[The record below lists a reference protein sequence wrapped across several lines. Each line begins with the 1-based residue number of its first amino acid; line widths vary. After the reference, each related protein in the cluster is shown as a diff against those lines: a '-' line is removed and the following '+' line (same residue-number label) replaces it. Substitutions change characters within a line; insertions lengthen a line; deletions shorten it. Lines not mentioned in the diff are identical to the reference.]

1 MENLK
6 HALMNTHFD
15 IDTITIYAEDSLIHE
30 VGQIDWPEI
39 IDGLEKIMIDSSL
52 EMVDF
57 DETHYLG
64 VHIVN
69 TEDLYI
75 CTDINEVMRKS
86 DLVKWYEQGKEEFE
100 YESLED
106 AIDEW
111 TGMGGNLHLIY
122 EYKEKA

>member
-6 HALMNTHFD
+6 HALMNTRFD
-15 IDTITIYAEDSLIHE
+15 IDTVTIYAEDSLIHE
-30 VGQIDWPEI
+30 IGQIDWPEI

-86 DLVKWYEQGKEEFE
+86 DLVQWYEQDKEEFE

-122 EYKEKA
+122 EYKGEA

>member
-6 HALMNTHFD
+6 HALMNTRFD
-15 IDTITIYAEDSLIHE
+15 IDTVTIYAEDSLIHE
-30 VGQIDWPEI
+30 IGQIDWPEI

-69 TEDLYI
+69 SEDLYI
-75 CTDINEVMRKS
+75 CTDIDEVMRKS
-86 DLVKWYEQGKEEFE
+86 DLVQWYEQDKEEFE

-122 EYKEKA
+122 EYKEEA

>member
-6 HALMNTHFD
+6 HALMNTRFD
-15 IDTITIYAEDSLIHE
+15 IDTVTIYAEDSLINE
-30 VGQIDWPEI
+30 IGQIDWPEI
-39 IDGLEKIMIDSSL
+39 LDGLEKIMIDSSL
-52 EMVDF
+52 KMVDF

-75 CTDINEVMRKS
+75 CTDIDEVMRKS
-86 DLVKWYEQGKEEFE
+86 DLVQWYEQDKEEFE

-122 EYKEKA
+122 EYKGEA